1 MKKKISCRQQDPLR
15 GALSQRALTATTTTT
30 TTTTNPI
37 KLAYEQRRP
46 DGRLRSGQRF

>member
-30 TTTTNPI
+30 TTTNPI